1 MELTKQLA
9 EAVLSADPL
18 QDERAIQMAGNG
30 LLDAAASA
38 LAAKEDEGIQKLMQ
52 LVEQEGGAAQI
63 PVIGQGKK
71 VSRQSAA
78 MLNGYLIHAL
88 DYDDVHSDV
97 RGHPSAVI
105 IPALLSQLTDGKGY
119 GERFLAAYITGV
131 EVMARLGESIGKAH
145 YERGWHNTG
154 TLGAIAAVCAIGYLK
169 QVSKEELTK
178 AIGFAGA
185 QSAGMRKQFGSDMKP
200 LQAGLAAKTAV
211 WSMDL
216 ACSGFGGND
225 SVLDGALGFFSLY
238 GDLELAKSRLLE
250 GYGSTWRIV
259 SPGLWFKVYPFCS
272 AAHHAADAIQS
283 LMKEHAFLPEQVRQV
298 EVIFPPGG
306 DAALIE
312 QTPLTGEEG
321 RFSVEYVIALAV
333 FGQTLTLDAFTKKPI
348 PSDMHTWM
356 KRVSR
361 GYDEMIEPHPDA
373 VPKGRFTIV
382 KLTLSDG
389 TTISKRVDIPQGAPG
404 CALSKE
410 DIIQKL
416 SSVTSA
422 SQAQQILQAVEEG
435 NNAAYLKLLA

>member
-18 QDERAIQMAGNG
+18 QDERAIQMARNG

-63 PVIGQGKK
+63 PVMGQGRK

-105 IPALLSQLTDGKGY
+105 IPALLSQLTDGNGY

-169 QVSKEELTK
+169 QVTREELTK

-238 GDLELAKSRLLE
+238 GDQERAESRLLE
-250 GYGSTWRIV
+250 DYGSTWRIV

-283 LMKEHAFLPEQVRQV
+283 LIKELDFLPEQVRQV

-312 QTPLTGEEG
+312 RTPLTGEEG

-333 FGQTLTLDAFTKKPI
+333 FGQTLTLDAFTKKNI
-348 PSDMHTWM
+348 PSDMRIWM

-361 GYDEMIEPHPDA
+361 GYDQTIEPHPDA

-389 TTISKRVDIPQGAPG
+389 TTISKRVDVPQGAPG

-416 SSVTSA
+416 SSVTST

-435 NNAAYLKLLA
+435 NDAAYLKLLA

>member
-9 EAVLSADPL
+9 EAVLSADPM
-18 QDERAIQMAGNG
+18 QDERAIQMARNG

-63 PVIGQGKK
+63 PVMGQGRK

-169 QVSKEELTK
+169 QVTREELTK

-238 GDLELAKSRLLE
+238 GDQERAESRLLE

-283 LMKEHAFLPEQVRQV
+283 LMKERAFLPEQVRQV

-312 QTPLTGEEG
+312 RTPLTGEEG

-333 FGQTLTLDAFTKKPI
+333 FGQTLTLDAFTKKNI
-348 PSDMHTWM
+348 PSDMRIWM

-361 GYDEMIEPHPDA
+361 GYDQTIEPHPDA

-389 TTISKRVDIPQGAPG
+389 TTTSKRVDVPQGAPG

-435 NNAAYLKLLA
+435 NDAVYLKLLA

>member
-18 QDERAIQMAGNG
+18 QDERAIQMARNG

-63 PVIGQGKK
+63 PVMGQGRK

-105 IPALLSQLTDGKGY
+105 IPALLSQLTAGKGY

-169 QVSKEELTK
+169 QVTREELTK

-238 GDLELAKSRLLE
+238 GDQERAESRLLE
-250 GYGSTWRIV
+250 GYGFTWRIV

-283 LMKEHAFLPEQVRQV
+283 LMKEWSFLPEQVKQV

-312 QTPLTGEEG
+312 RTPLTGEEG

-333 FGQTLTLDAFTKKPI
+333 FGQTLTLDAFTKKNI
-348 PSDMHTWM
+348 PSDMRIWM

-361 GYDEMIEPHPDA
+361 GYDQTIEPHPDA

-389 TTISKRVDIPQGAPG
+389 TTISKRVDVPRGAPG

-416 SSVTSA
+416 SSVTGA
-422 SQAQQILQAVEEG
+422 SQDQQILQAVKEG
-435 NNAAYLKLLA
+435 NDAAYLKLLA

>member
-1 MELTKQLA
+1 MELTKKLA
-9 EAVLSADPL
+9 EAVLAADPL
-18 QDERAIQMAGNG
+18 QDQRAVEMARNG
-30 LLDAAASA
+30 LLDAAAAA
-38 LAAKEDEGIQKLMQ
+38 LAAKEDEGIQKLLV

-105 IPALLSQLTDGKGY
+105 IPALLSQLSDGKGY
-119 GERFLAAYITGV
+119 GDRFLAAYITGV

-169 QVSKEELTK
+169 QVSQEELTK

-216 ACSGFGGND
+216 ASSGFGGSE

-238 GDLELAKSRLLE
+238 GDRELAESRLLE
-250 GYGSTWRIV
+250 EYGIAWRIV

-272 AAHHAADAIQS
+272 AAHHAADAIRS
-283 LMKEHAFLPEQVRQV
+283 LMKERAYLPEQVKQV

-312 QTPLTGEEG
+312 QAPLTGEEG

-333 FGQTLTLDAFTKKPI
+333 FGQTLTLDAFTKKTI
-348 PSDMHTWM
+348 PSDMRTWM

-361 GYDEMIEPHPDA
+361 GYDQTIEPHPDA

-389 TTISKRVDIPQGAPG
+389 TTTIKRVDIPQGAPG
-404 CALSKE
+404 RALSKE
-410 DIIQKL
+410 DIMQKL
-416 SSVTSA
+416 NSVTDDSY
-422 SQAQQILQAVEEG
+422 AQLILQAVEEG
-435 NNAAYLKLLA
+435 NNSSYLQLLA

>member
-9 EAVLSADPL
+9 EAVLVADPL
-18 QDERAIQMAGNG
+18 QDQRSVEMARYG
-30 LLDAAASA
+30 LLDVAAAA
-38 LAAKEDEGIQKLMQ
+38 LAAREDEGIQKLMA

-71 VSRQSAA
+71 VSRQAAA

-105 IPALLSQLTDGKGY
+105 IPALLSQLTDSKGY
-119 GERFLAAYITGV
+119 GDRFLAAYITGV

-169 QVSKEELTK
+169 QVSQEELAK

-216 ACSGFGGND
+216 ACSGFGGNE
-225 SVLDGALGFFSLY
+225 SVLDGTLGFFSLY
-238 GDLELAKSRLLE
+238 GDQELAENRLLE
-250 GYGSTWRIV
+250 EYGIAWRIV

-272 AAHHAADAIQS
+272 AAHHAADAILS
-283 LMKEHAFLPEQVRQV
+283 LMEEHTFLSDQVKQA

-312 QTPLTGEEG
+312 RTPLTGEEG

-333 FGQTLTLDAFTKKPI
+333 FGQTLTLDAFTKKTI
-348 PSDMHTWM
+348 PSDMRTWM

-361 GYDEMIEPHPDA
+361 EYDQTTEPHPDA

-389 TTISKRVDIPQGAPG
+389 TTISKRVDLPRGAPG
-404 CALSKE
+404 HALSKE
-410 DIIQKL
+410 DIMQKL
-416 SSVTSA
+416 NSVTDA
-422 SQAQQILQAVEEG
+422 SHAQQILQVIEDG
-435 NNAAYLKLLA
+435 NDSSYLQLLA

>member
-1 MELTKQLA
+1 MDLTKQLA

-18 QDERAIQMAGNG
+18 QDQRAVEMARNG
-30 LLDAAASA
+30 LLDAAAAA
-38 LAAKEDEGIQKLMQ
+38 LAAKEDEGIQKLMT
-52 LVEQEGGAAQI
+52 LVEKEGGVAQI

-105 IPALLSQLTDGKGY
+105 IPALLSQLSDGKGF
-119 GERFLAAYITGV
+119 GDRFLAAYITGV

-169 QVSKEELTK
+169 QVSQEELMK

-211 WSMDL
+211 SSMDL
-216 ACSGFGGND
+216 ACSGFGGNE

-238 GDLELAKSRLLE
+238 GDLELAESRLLE
-250 GYGSTWRIV
+250 DYGTTWRIV

-272 AAHHAADAIQS
+272 AAHHAADAILA
-283 LMKEHAFLPEQVRQV
+283 LMKERTFLPEQVKQV
-298 EVIFPPGG
+298 DVIFPPGG

-312 QTPLTGEEG
+312 RTPSTGEEG
-321 RFSVEYVIALAV
+321 RFSVEYVITLAA
-333 FGQTLTLDAFTKKPI
+333 FGQSLTLDAFTKKNI
-348 PSDMHTWM
+348 PSHMCTWM
-356 KRVSR
+356 KRVKR
-361 GYDEMIEPHPDA
+361 EYDQTIEPHPDA

-382 KLTLSDG
+382 KLILSDG
-389 TTISKRVDIPQGAPG
+389 TIISKRVDIPRGAPG
-404 CALSKE
+404 HALSRE
-410 DIIQKL
+410 DIMQKIN
-416 SSVTSA
+416 SVTDTSHV
-422 SQAQQILQAVEEG
+422 QQLLQAVEEG
-435 NNAAYLKLLA
+435 NDAAYLKLLM

>member
-169 QVSKEELTK
+169 QVSEEELTK

-238 GDLELAKSRLLE
+238 GDLELAESCLLE

-283 LMKEHAFLPEQVRQV
+283 LRKEQAFLPEQVRQV
-298 EVIFPPGG
+298 DVIFPPGG

-348 PSDMHTWM
+348 SSDMHTWM

-422 SQAQQILQAVEEG
+422 SQAQQILQAIEEG

>member
-52 LVEQEGGAAQI
+52 LVEQEGGAAQT

-169 QVSKEELTK
+169 QVSQEELTK

-200 LQAGLAAKTAV
+200 LQAGLAAKTAI

-238 GDLELAKSRLLE
+238 GDLELAERRLLE
-250 GYGSTWRIV
+250 GYGSAWRIV

-283 LMKEHAFLPEQVRQV
+283 LMKERAFLPEQVKQV
-298 EVIFPPGG
+298 DVIFPPGG

-348 PSDMHTWM
+348 PSDTRTWM

-361 GYDEMIEPHPDA
+361 GYDQTIEPHPDA

-389 TTISKRVDIPQGAPG
+389 TTISKRVDVPQGAPG
-404 CALSKE
+404 HALSTD
-410 DIIQKL
+410 DIMKKL
-416 SSVTSA
+416 NSVTDDSH
-422 SQAQQILQAVEEG
+422 AQLMRQAVEEG
-435 NNAAYLKLLA
+435 NDSSYLQLLV

>member
-18 QDERAIQMAGNG
+18 QDRQGIQMAKNG
-30 LLDAAASA
+30 LLDVAAAA
-38 LAAKEDEGIQKLMQ
+38 FAAKEDEGHQMLMT
-52 LVEQEGGAAQI
+52 LVEEEGGAAQI

-105 IPALLSQLTDGKGY
+105 VPALLSQLTAGESY
-119 GERFLAAYITGV
+119 GDRFLAAYITGV

-169 QVSKEELTK
+169 NVSQEELTK

-185 QSAGMRKQFGSDMKP
+185 QSAGMRKQFGTHMKP

-211 WSMDL
+211 WSMDV
-216 ACSGFGGND
+216 ACLGFGGSD
-225 SVLDGALGFFSLY
+225 SVLDGENGFFSLY
-238 GDLELAKSRLLE
+238 GDQELAERRLLE
-250 GYGSTWRIV
+250 GYGVTWRIV

-272 AAHHAADAIQS
+272 AAHHAADAIES
-283 LMKEHAFLPEQVRQV
+283 LVKERASLRDQIEQVD
-298 EVIFPPGG
+298 VIFPPGG
-306 DAALIE
+306 DAALTE
-312 QTPLTGEEG
+312 RTPLTGEEG

-333 FGQTLTLDAFTKKPI
+333 FGYTFSLAAFTKKAISPELR
-348 PSDMHTWM
+348 TWM
-356 KRVSR
+356 KRVNR
-361 GYDEMIEPHPDA
+361 EYDHTVESHPDA

-389 TTISKRVDIPQGAPG
+389 TTISKRVDIPRGAPG
-404 CALSKE
+404 HALSKV
-410 DIIQKL
+410 DIMQKL
-416 SSVTSA
+416 NSVTDA
-422 SQAQQILQAVEEG
+422 SHAQMIVQAIEEENDSSYLQ
-435 NNAAYLKLLA
+435 LLA

>member
-1 MELTKQLA
+1 MELTKQLV

-18 QDERAIQMAGNG
+18 QDQQAVQMARNG
-30 LLDAAASA
+30 LLDAAAAA
-38 LAAKEDEGIQKLMQ
+38 LAAKEDEGIQKLMA

-71 VSRQSAA
+71 VSRQAAA

-105 IPALLSQLTDGKGY
+105 IPALLSQLTDGEAY
-119 GERFLAAYITGV
+119 GDRFLAAYITGV
-131 EVMARLGESIGKAH
+131 EVMARLGESIGKSH

-169 QVSKEELTK
+169 QVSQKELAK

-185 QSAGMRKQFGSDMKP
+185 QSAGMRKQFGTDMKP
-200 LQAGLAAKTAV
+200 LQAGLAAQTAV

-216 ACSGFGGND
+216 ACSGFGGSE
-225 SVLDGALGFFSLY
+225 SVLDGELGFFSLY
-238 GDLELAKSRLLE
+238 GDQKLAERLLLE
-250 GYGSTWRIV
+250 DYGTVWRIV

-272 AAHHAADAIQS
+272 AAHHAADAIES
-283 LMKEHAFLPEQVRQV
+283 LVQEHSSLQEKIVQVDV
-298 EVIFPPGG
+298 MFPPGG
-306 DAALIE
+306 DAALTE
-312 QTPLTGEEG
+312 RTPLTGEEG

-333 FGQTLTLDAFTKKPI
+333 FGQPLSLDAFTKKAISPELR
-348 PSDMHTWM
+348 TWM
-356 KRVSR
+356 KRVNR
-361 GYDEMIEPHPDA
+361 VYDQTIEPHPDA

-389 TTISKRVDIPQGAPG
+389 TTISKRVDIPRGAPG
-404 CALSKE
+404 CALSTE

-416 SSVTSA
+416 SSVTST
-422 SQAQQILQAVEEG
+422 SQAKQLLQAVEEG
-435 NNAAYLKLLA
+435 NDTAYLQLLA

>member
-9 EAVLSADPL
+9 EAVLLADPL
-18 QDERAIQMAGNG
+18 QDQRAVQMAKNG
-30 LLDAAASA
+30 LLDAAAAA
-38 LAAKEDEGIQKLMQ
+38 LAAKEDEGIQKLLQ

-105 IPALLSQLTDGKGY
+105 VPALLSQLTDGKGY

-154 TLGAIAAVCAIGYLK
+154 TLGAIAGVCAIGYLK
-169 QVSKEELTK
+169 HVSREELTK

-185 QSAGMRKQFGSDMKP
+185 QSAGIRKQFGTDMKP
-200 LQAGLAAKTAV
+200 LQAGIAAKTAV

-216 ACSGFGGND
+216 ACTGFGGSD
-225 SVLDGALGFFSLY
+225 SVLDGENGFFSLY
-238 GDLELAKSRLLE
+238 GDQELAERRLLE
-250 GYGSTWRIV
+250 GYGTTWRIA

-272 AAHHAADAIQS
+272 AAHHAADAIRS
-283 LMKEHAFLPEQVRQV
+283 LMKDQISIQDQIEQVD
-298 EVIFPPGG
+298 VIFPPGG
-306 DAALIE
+306 DAALTE
-312 QTPLTGEEG
+312 RTPLTGEEG

-333 FGQTLTLDAFTKKPI
+333 FGHTLSLDAFMKKTISPE
-348 PSDMHTWM
+348 MRTWM

-361 GYDEMIEPHPDA
+361 GYDQTIDPHPDA

-382 KLTLSDG
+382 KLSLSDG
-389 TTISKRVDIPQGAPG
+389 TTISRRVDIPRGAPG
-404 CALSKE
+404 HALSIE
-410 DIIQKL
+410 DIMQKL
-416 SSVTSA
+416 SSVIDA
-422 SQAQQILQAVEEG
+422 SHAQRILQAIEEG
-435 NNAAYLKLLA
+435 NGSSYLQLLA

>member
-1 MELTKQLA
+1 MELTKHLA

-18 QDERAIQMAGNG
+18 QDERAIQMARNG

-283 LMKEHAFLPEQVRQV
+283 LMKERSFLPEQVKQV
-298 EVIFPPGG
+298 DVIFPPGG

-312 QTPLTGEEG
+312 RTPLTGEEG

-333 FGQTLTLDAFTKKPI
+333 FGQTLTLDAFTKKNI
-348 PSDMHTWM
+348 PSDMRTWM
-356 KRVSR
+356 KRVNR
-361 GYDEMIEPHPDA
+361 GYDQTTVPHPDA

-382 KLTLSDG
+382 KLTLTDG
-389 TTISKRVDIPQGAPG
+389 TTMTKRVDIPQGAPG

-422 SQAQQILQAVEEG
+422 SQAQQILQAVEEE
-435 NNAAYLKLLA
+435 NDAAYLKLLA

>member
-9 EAVLSADPL
+9 EAVLAADPL
-18 QDERAIQMAGNG
+18 QDQRAVEMARNG
-30 LLDAAASA
+30 LLDVAAAA
-38 LAAKEDEGIQKLMQ
+38 LAAKEDEGIQKLMA

-63 PVIGQGKK
+63 PVIGQWKK
-71 VSRQSAA
+71 VSHQAAA

-105 IPALLSQLTDGKGY
+105 IPALLSQLTDSKGY

-131 EVMARLGESIGKAH
+131 EVMARLGEAIGKAH

-169 QVSKEELTK
+169 QVSQEELTK

-185 QSAGMRKQFGSDMKP
+185 QSAGMRKQFGYDMKP

-216 ACSGFGGND
+216 ASSGFGGSE

-238 GDLELAKSRLLE
+238 GDRERAESRLLE
-250 GYGSTWRIV
+250 GYGTTWRIV

-272 AAHHAADAIQS
+272 AAHHAADAILA
-283 LMKEHAFLPEQVRQV
+283 LMKERTFLPEQVKQV
-298 EVIFPPGG
+298 DVLFPPGG

-312 QTPLTGEEG
+312 RTPLTGEEG

-333 FGQTLTLDAFTKKPI
+333 FGQTLTLDAFTKKTI
-348 PSDMHTWM
+348 PSDMRTWM

-361 GYDEMIEPHPDA
+361 EYDQTTEPHPDA

-389 TTISKRVDIPQGAPG
+389 TTISKRVDLPQGAPG
-404 CALSKE
+404 HALSRE
-410 DIIQKL
+410 DIMQKL
-416 SSVTSA
+416 NSVTDA
-422 SQAQQILQAVEEG
+422 SHAKQILQVIEDG
-435 NNAAYLKLLA
+435 NDFSYLQLLA

>member
-18 QDERAIQMAGNG
+18 QDERAIQMARNG

-63 PVIGQGKK
+63 PVMGQGRK

-169 QVSKEELTK
+169 QVTREELTK

-238 GDLELAKSRLLE
+238 GDQELAESRLLE

-283 LMKEHAFLPEQVRQV
+283 LMKERAFLPEQVRQV
-298 EVIFPPGG
+298 DVIFPPGG

-312 QTPLTGEEG
+312 RTPLTGEEG

-333 FGQTLTLDAFTKKPI
+333 FGQTLTLDAFTKKNI
-348 PSDMHTWM
+348 PSDMRIWM

-361 GYDEMIEPHPDA
+361 GYDQTIEPHPDA

-389 TTISKRVDIPQGAPG
+389 TTISKRVDVPRGAPG

-422 SQAQQILQAVEEG
+422 SQDQQILQAVKEG
-435 NNAAYLKLLA
+435 NDAAYLKLLA

>member
-1 MELTKQLA
+1 MELTKQLT

-18 QDERAIQMAGNG
+18 QDQQAVEMARNG
-30 LLDAAASA
+30 LLDAAAA
-38 LAAKEDEGIQKLMQ
+38 AFAAKEDEGIQKLMA
-52 LVEQEGGAAQI
+52 LVEQEGGTAQI

-105 IPALLSQLTDGKGY
+105 IPALLSQLTDDKGY
-119 GERFLAAYITGV
+119 GDRLLAAYITGV

-169 QVSKEELTK
+169 QVSQEELTK

-185 QSAGMRKQFGSDMKP
+185 QSAGIRKQFGSDMKP

-216 ACSGFGGND
+216 ACSGFGGNE

-238 GDLELAKSRLLE
+238 GDLERAESHLLE
-250 GYGSTWRIV
+250 GYGIAWRIV

-272 AAHHAADAIQS
+272 AAHHAADAILT
-283 LMKEHAFLPEQVRQV
+283 LMKEHTFLPEQVKQV
-298 EVIFPPGG
+298 DVIFPPGG

-312 QTPLTGEEG
+312 RAPLTGEEG

-348 PSDMHTWM
+348 PSDMRTWM
-356 KRVSR
+356 KRVIR
-361 GYDEMIEPHPDA
+361 EYDQTIDPHRDA
-373 VPKGRFTIV
+373 VPKGRFTMV

-389 TTISKRVDIPQGAPG
+389 TIISKRVDIPRGAPG
-404 CALSKE
+404 HALSRE
-410 DIIQKL
+410 DIMQKL
-416 SSVTSA
+416 NSVTDTSH
-422 SQAQQILQAVEEG
+422 AQQLLQAVEEG
-435 NNAAYLKLLA
+435 NDAAYLKLLR

>member
-18 QDERAIQMAGNG
+18 QDRQAVQMAKNG
-30 LLDAAASA
+30 LLDAAAAA

-52 LVEQEGGAAQI
+52 LVELEGGAAQI

-105 IPALLSQLTDGKGY
+105 VPALLSQLTAGVGY
-119 GERFLAAYITGV
+119 GDRFLAAYMTGV

-169 QVSKEELTK
+169 HVSQEELTK

-185 QSAGMRKQFGSDMKP
+185 QSAGMRKQFGTDMKP

-211 WSMDL
+211 WSMDV
-216 ACSGFGGND
+216 ACSGFGGSD
-225 SVLDGALGFFSLY
+225 SVLDGENGFFSLY
-238 GDLELAKSRLLE
+238 GDQELAERRLLE
-250 GYGSTWRIV
+250 GYGATWRIA

-272 AAHHAADAIQS
+272 AAHHAADAIECLVKERPS
-283 LMKEHAFLPEQVRQV
+283 LRNQIEQVD
-298 EVIFPPGG
+298 VIFPPDG
-306 DAALIE
+306 DAALTE
-312 QTPLTGEEG
+312 RTPLTGEEG

-333 FGQTLTLDAFTKKPI
+333 FGYTLSLDAFTKKTISPELR
-348 PSDMHTWM
+348 TWM
-356 KRVSR
+356 KRVNR
-361 GYDEMIEPHPDA
+361 EYDPTVKPHPDA

-389 TTISKRVDIPQGAPG
+389 TSISKRVDIPRGAPG
-404 CALSKE
+404 HALSIE
-410 DIIQKL
+410 DIMQKL
-416 SSVTSA
+416 SSITSTLH
-422 SQAQQILQAVEEG
+422 AQQILQAIEEE
-435 NNAAYLKLLA
+435 NDSSYLQLLA

>member
-18 QDERAIQMAGNG
+18 QDHRAVEMARNG
-30 LLDAAASA
+30 LLDAAAAA
-38 LAAKEDEGIQKLMQ
+38 LAAKEDEGIQKLMT
-52 LVEQEGGAAQI
+52 LVEQEGGSAQI

-105 IPALLSQLTDGKGY
+105 IPALLSQLTDGEVY
-119 GERFLAAYITGV
+119 GERFLSAYITGV

-169 QVSKEELTK
+169 QVSQEELMK

-211 WSMDL
+211 SSMDL

-238 GDLELAKSRLLE
+238 GDLELAESRLLE

-272 AAHHAADAIQS
+272 AAHHAADAILA
-283 LMKEHAFLPEQVRQV
+283 LMKERTFLPEQVKQV
-298 EVIFPPGG
+298 DVLFPPGG

-312 QTPLTGEEG
+312 RTPSTGEEG

-333 FGQTLTLDAFTKKPI
+333 FGQTLTLDVFTKKTI
-348 PSDMHTWM
+348 PSDMRTWM
-356 KRVSR
+356 KRVKR
-361 GYDEMIEPHPDA
+361 EYDQTIEPHPDA
-373 VPKGRFTIV
+373 VPKGRFTMV
-382 KLTLSDG
+382 KLTLTDG
-389 TTISKRVDIPQGAPG
+389 TTVSKRVDIPRGAPG
-404 CALSKE
+404 HALSRE
-410 DIIQKL
+410 DIMQKIN
-416 SSVTSA
+416 SVTDTSH
-422 SQAQQILQAVEEG
+422 AQQLLQAVEEG
-435 NNAAYLKLLA
+435 NDAAYLKLLM

>member
-9 EAVLSADPL
+9 EAVLVADPL
-18 QDERAIQMAGNG
+18 QDQRSVEMARYG
-30 LLDAAASA
+30 LLDVAAAA
-38 LAAKEDEGIQKLMQ
+38 LAAREDEGIQKLVA

-71 VSRQSAA
+71 VSRQAAA

-105 IPALLSQLTDGKGY
+105 IPALLSQLTDSKGY
-119 GERFLAAYITGV
+119 GDRFLAAYITGV

-169 QVSKEELTK
+169 QVSQEELAK

-216 ACSGFGGND
+216 ACSGFGGNE
-225 SVLDGALGFFSLY
+225 SVLDGTLGFFSLY
-238 GDLELAKSRLLE
+238 GDQELAENRLLE
-250 GYGSTWRIV
+250 EYGIAWRIV

-272 AAHHAADAIQS
+272 AAHHAADAILS
-283 LMKEHAFLPEQVRQV
+283 LMEEHTFLSDQVKQA

-312 QTPLTGEEG
+312 RTPLTGEEG

-333 FGQTLTLDAFTKKPI
+333 FGQTLTLDAFTKKTI
-348 PSDMHTWM
+348 PSDMRTWM

-361 GYDEMIEPHPDA
+361 EYDQTTEPHPDA

-389 TTISKRVDIPQGAPG
+389 TTISKRVDLPRGAPG
-404 CALSKE
+404 HALSKE
-410 DIIQKL
+410 DIMQKL
-416 SSVTSA
+416 NSVTDA
-422 SQAQQILQAVEEG
+422 SHAQQILQVIEDG
-435 NNAAYLKLLA
+435 NDSSYLQLLA

>member
-9 EAVLSADPL
+9 EAVLSADPM
-18 QDERAIQMAGNG
+18 QDERAIQMARNG
-30 LLDAAASA
+30 LVDAAAAA
-38 LAAKEDEGIQKLMQ
+38 LASKEDEGIQKLMQ
-52 LVEQEGGAAQI
+52 LVEKEGGAAQI
-63 PVIGQGKK
+63 PVMGQGRK

-105 IPALLSQLTDGKGY
+105 IPALLSQLTAGKGY

-169 QVSKEELTK
+169 QVKREELTK

-225 SVLDGALGFFSLY
+225 SALDGALGFFSLY
-238 GDLELAKSRLLE
+238 GDQERAESRLLE

-283 LMKEHAFLPEQVRQV
+283 LMKERSFLPEQVKQV
-298 EVIFPPGG
+298 DVIFPPGG

-312 QTPLTGEEG
+312 RTPLTGEEG

-333 FGQTLTLDAFTKKPI
+333 FGQTLTLDAFTKKSI
-348 PSDMHTWM
+348 PSDMRTWM

-361 GYDEMIEPHPDA
+361 GYDQTIEPHPDA

-389 TTISKRVDIPQGAPG
+389 TTISKRVDVPQGAPG

-435 NNAAYLKLLA
+435 NDAAYLKLLA

>member
-18 QDERAIQMAGNG
+18 QDEQAVQMARNG

-38 LAAKEDEGIQKLMQ
+38 LAAKEDEGIQKLMA
-52 LVEQEGGAAQI
+52 LVEQEGGVAQI

-105 IPALLSQLTDGKGY
+105 IPALLSQLTDGETY

-169 QVSKEELTK
+169 QVSQEELAK

-238 GDLELAKSRLLE
+238 GDQELAESRLLE
-250 GYGSTWRIV
+250 GYGATWRIV
-259 SPGLWFKVYPFCS
+259 APGLWFKVYPFCS
-272 AAHHAADAIQS
+272 AAHHAADAILS
-283 LMKEHAFLPEQVRQV
+283 LMKEHVFLPEQVKQV
-298 EVIFPPGG
+298 DVIFPPGG

-312 QTPLTGEEG
+312 RTPSNGEEG
-321 RFSVEYVIALAV
+321 RFSVEYVIALAI
-333 FGQTLTLDAFTKKPI
+333 FGQTLTLDAFTKKNI
-348 PSDMHTWM
+348 PSDMRTWM

-361 GYDEMIEPHPDA
+361 GYDQTIEPHPNA

-382 KLTLSDG
+382 KLTLSDS

-404 CALSKE
+404 QALSTD
-410 DIIQKL
+410 DIMKKL
-416 SSVTSA
+416 NSVTDDSH
-422 SQAQQILQAVEEG
+422 AQLMRQAVEEG
-435 NNAAYLKLLA
+435 NDSTYLQLLA

>member
-1 MELTKQLA
+1 MELTKKLA
-9 EAVLSADPL
+9 EAVLVADPL
-18 QDERAIQMAGNG
+18 QDQRAVEMARNG
-30 LLDAAASA
+30 LLDAAAAA
-38 LAAKEDEGIQKLMQ
+38 LAAKEDEGIQKLMA

-71 VSRQSAA
+71 VSRQAAA

-105 IPALLSQLTDGKGY
+105 IPALLSQLTDSKGY
-119 GERFLAAYITGV
+119 GDRFLAAYITGV

-169 QVSKEELTK
+169 QVSQEELAK

-216 ACSGFGGND
+216 ACSGFGGNK
-225 SVLDGALGFFSLY
+225 SVLDGTLGFFSLY
-238 GDLELAKSRLLE
+238 GDQERAESRLLE
-250 GYGSTWRIV
+250 GYGTTWRIV

-272 AAHHAADAIQS
+272 AAHHAADAILS
-283 LMKEHAFLPEQVRQV
+283 LMKEYTFLSDQVKQA
-298 EVIFPPGG
+298 EVLFPPGG

-312 QTPLTGEEG
+312 RTPLTGEEG

-333 FGQTLTLDAFTKKPI
+333 FGQTLTLDAFTKKTI
-348 PSDMHTWM
+348 PSDMRTWM

-361 GYDEMIEPHPDA
+361 EYDQTKEPHPDA

-389 TTISKRVDIPQGAPG
+389 TTFSKRVDLPRGAPG
-404 CALSKE
+404 HALSKE
-410 DIIQKL
+410 DIMQKL
-416 SSVTSA
+416 NSVTDA
-422 SQAQQILQAVEEG
+422 SHAQQILQVIEDG
-435 NNAAYLKLLA
+435 NDSSYLQLLA

>member
-18 QDERAIQMAGNG
+18 QDQRAVEMARNG
-30 LLDAAASA
+30 LLDATAAA
-38 LAAKEDEGIQKLMQ
+38 LAAKEDEGIQKLMG

-105 IPALLSQLTDGKGY
+105 IPALLSQLRDGEVY
-119 GERFLAAYITGV
+119 GDRFLSAYITGV

-169 QVSKEELTK
+169 QVSQEELMK

-211 WSMDL
+211 SSMDL

-238 GDLELAKSRLLE
+238 GDLELAESRLLE

-283 LMKEHAFLPEQVRQV
+283 LMKERTFLPEQVKQV
-298 EVIFPPGG
+298 DVLFPPGG

-312 QTPLTGEEG
+312 RAPSTGEEG
-321 RFSVEYVIALAV
+321 RFSVEYVIALAA
-333 FGQTLTLDAFTKKPI
+333 FGQSLTLDAFTKKHI
-348 PSDMHTWM
+348 PSHMCTWM
-356 KRVSR
+356 KRVKR
-361 GYDEMIEPHPDA
+361 EYDQTIEPHPDA

-389 TTISKRVDIPQGAPG
+389 TIISKRVDIPRGAPG
-404 CALSKE
+404 HALSTE
-410 DIIQKL
+410 DIMQKL
-416 SSVTSA
+416 NSVTDA
-422 SQAQQILQAVEEG
+422 SHAQKIVQVIEDGNDSSYLQ
-435 NNAAYLKLLA
+435 LLA

>member
-18 QDERAIQMAGNG
+18 QDERAIQMARNG
-30 LLDAAASA
+30 LLDGAASA

-238 GDLELAKSRLLE
+238 GDLELAESRLLE

-298 EVIFPPGG
+298 DVIFPPGG

-333 FGQTLTLDAFTKKPI
+333 FGKTLTLDAFTKKPI

>member
-18 QDERAIQMAGNG
+18 QDERAIQMARNG

-38 LAAKEDEGIQKLMQ
+38 LAAKENEGIQKLMQ

-63 PVIGQGKK
+63 PVMGQGRK

-105 IPALLSQLTDGKGY
+105 IPALLSQLTAGKGY

-169 QVSKEELTK
+169 QVTREELTK

-238 GDLELAKSRLLE
+238 GDQERAESRLLE

-283 LMKEHAFLPEQVRQV
+283 LMKERAFLPEQVRQV

-312 QTPLTGEEG
+312 QTPSTGEEG

-333 FGQTLTLDAFTKKPI
+333 FGQTLTLDAFTKKNI
-348 PSDMHTWM
+348 PSDMRIWM

-361 GYDEMIEPHPDA
+361 GYDQTIEPHPDA

-389 TTISKRVDIPQGAPG
+389 TTISKRVDVPQGAPG

-416 SSVTSA
+416 SSVTST
-422 SQAQQILQAVEEG
+422 SQAQQILQAVKEG
-435 NNAAYLKLLA
+435 NDAAYLKLLA

>member
-1 MELTKQLA
+1 M
-9 EAVLSADPL
+9 V
-18 QDERAIQMAGNG
+18 

-238 GDLELAKSRLLE
+238 GDLELAENRLLE

-283 LMKEHAFLPEQVRQV
+283 LMKERAFLPEQVRQV
-298 EVIFPPGG
+298 DAIFPPGG

-373 VPKGRFTIV
+373 FPKGRFTIV

-416 SSVTSA
+416 KSVTSA

>member
-9 EAVLSADPL
+9 EAVLSANPL

-105 IPALLSQLTDGKGY
+105 IPALLSQLTEGKGY
-119 GERFLAAYITGV
+119 SERFLAAYITGV

-169 QVSKEELTK
+169 QVSEEELTK

-283 LMKEHAFLPEQVRQV
+283 LTKERAFLPEQVKQV
-298 EVIFPPGG
+298 DVIFPPGG

-333 FGQTLTLDAFTKKPI
+333 FGQTLTLDAFTKKNI
-348 PSDMHTWM
+348 PLDMLTWM

-361 GYDEMIEPHPDA
+361 GYDQTVEPHPDA

-389 TTISKRVDIPQGAPG
+389 TTMSKRVDIPQGAPG

-416 SSVTSA
+416 SSITSA

-435 NNAAYLKLLA
+435 NDAAYLKLLA

>member
-9 EAVLSADPL
+9 EAVLSAHPL
-18 QDERAIQMAGNG
+18 QDQRAIEMARNG
-30 LLDAAASA
+30 LLDAAAAA
-38 LAAKEDEGIQKLMQ
+38 LAAKEDEGIQKLMA

-105 IPALLSQLTDGKGY
+105 IPALLSQLSDGKGF
-119 GERFLAAYITGV
+119 GDRFLAAYITGV

-169 QVSKEELTK
+169 QVSQEELTK

-216 ACSGFGGND
+216 ACSGFGGNE
-225 SVLDGALGFFSLY
+225 SVLDGTLGFFSLY
-238 GDLELAKSRLLE
+238 GDQERAESRLLE
-250 GYGSTWRIV
+250 GYGIAWRIV

-272 AAHHAADAIQS
+272 AAHHAADAILA
-283 LMKEHAFLPEQVRQV
+283 LMKEHTFPEQVKQV
-298 EVIFPPGG
+298 EVLFPPGG

-312 QTPLTGEEG
+312 RAPSTGEEG
-321 RFSVEYVIALAV
+321 RFSVEYVIALAA
-333 FGQTLTLDAFTKKPI
+333 FGQTLTLDHFTKKII
-348 PSDMHTWM
+348 PSYMRTWM

-361 GYDEMIEPHPDA
+361 GYDQTIEPHPDA
-373 VPKGRFTIV
+373 VPKDRFTIV

-389 TTISKRVDIPQGAPG
+389 TIISERVDIPRGAPG
-404 CALSKE
+404 HALSKE
-410 DIIQKL
+410 DIMQKL
-416 SSVTSA
+416 NSVTDA
-422 SQAQQILQAVEEG
+422 SHAQKIVQVIEDGNDSSYLQ
-435 NNAAYLKLLA
+435 LLA

>member
-18 QDERAIQMAGNG
+18 QDQRAIQMAKNG
-30 LLDAAASA
+30 LLDAAAAA

-52 LVEQEGGAAQI
+52 LVEKEGGAAQV

-71 VSRQSAA
+71 ISRQSAA

-169 QVSKEELTK
+169 QVSREELTK

-185 QSAGMRKQFGSDMKP
+185 QSSGMRKQFGSDMKP

-216 ACSGFGGND
+216 ACSGFGGNE
-225 SVLDGALGFFSLY
+225 SVLDGENGFFSLY
-238 GDLELAKSRLLE
+238 GDQELAEKRLLE
-250 GYGSTWRIV
+250 GYGSIWRIV
-259 SPGLWFKVYPFCS
+259 TPGLWFKVYPFCS
-272 AAHHAADAIQS
+272 AAHHAAEAIEF
-283 LMKEHAFLPEQVRQV
+283 LVKERPSIQNQIEQVD
-298 EVIFPPGG
+298 VIFPPGG
-306 DAALIE
+306 DAALTE
-312 QTPLTGEEG
+312 RTPLTGEEG

-333 FGQTLTLDAFTKKPI
+333 FGHTLSLDAFTKKTISPE
-348 PSDMHTWM
+348 MRTWM

-361 GYDEMIEPHPDA
+361 GYDQTIDPHPDA

-389 TTISKRVDIPQGAPG
+389 TTISRRVDIPRGAPG
-404 CALSKE
+404 HALSKE
-410 DIIQKL
+410 DIMQKL
-416 SSVTSA
+416 SSVIDA
-422 SQAQQILQAVEEG
+422 SHAQQILQAIE
-435 NNAAYLKLLA
+435 AANDSSYLQLLD

>member
-18 QDERAIQMAGNG
+18 QDERAIQMARNG

-38 LAAKEDEGIQKLMQ
+38 LATKEDEGIQKLMQ

-63 PVIGQGKK
+63 PVMGQGRK

-169 QVSKEELTK
+169 QVTREELTK

-238 GDLELAKSRLLE
+238 GDQERAESRLLE

-283 LMKEHAFLPEQVRQV
+283 LMKERAFLPEQVRQV

-312 QTPLTGEEG
+312 RTPLTGEEG

-333 FGQTLTLDAFTKKPI
+333 FGQTLTLDAFTKKNI
-348 PSDMHTWM
+348 PSDMRIWM

-361 GYDEMIEPHPDA
+361 GYDQTIEPHPDA

-389 TTISKRVDIPQGAPG
+389 TTISKRVDVPQGAPG

-416 SSVTSA
+416 SGVTSA

-435 NNAAYLKLLA
+435 NDAAYLKLLA

>member
-18 QDERAIQMAGNG
+18 QDKRAIQMAGNG

-169 QVSKEELTK
+169 KVSEEELTK

-211 WSMDL
+211 WSIDL

-238 GDLELAKSRLLE
+238 GDQERAESRLLE

-283 LMKEHAFLPEQVRQV
+283 LMKEQAFLPEQVRQV
-298 EVIFPPGG
+298 DVIFPPGG

>member
-18 QDERAIQMAGNG
+18 QDERAIQMARNA

-52 LVEQEGGAAQI
+52 LVEQEGGTAQI

-169 QVSKEELTK
+169 QVTREELMK

-238 GDLELAKSRLLE
+238 GDLELAESRLLE
-250 GYGSTWRIV
+250 GYGFTWRIV

-272 AAHHAADAIQS
+272 AAHHAAEAIQS
-283 LMKEHAFLPEQVRQV
+283 LTKERAFLPEQVNQV
-298 EVIFPPGG
+298 DVIFPPGG

-333 FGQTLTLDAFTKKPI
+333 FGQTLTLDAFTKKTI
-348 PSDMHTWM
+348 PSDMRTWM

-361 GYDEMIEPHPDA
+361 GYDQTIVPHSDA

-389 TTISKRVDIPQGAPG
+389 STISKRVDVPQGAPG
-404 CALSKE
+404 HALSTD
-410 DIIQKL
+410 DIMKKL
-416 SSVTSA
+416 NSVTDDSH
-422 SQAQQILQAVEEG
+422 AQLMRQAVEEG
-435 NNAAYLKLLA
+435 NDSSFLQLLV

>member
-238 GDLELAKSRLLE
+238 GDLELAENRLLE

-283 LMKEHAFLPEQVRQV
+283 LMKERAFLPEQVRQV
-298 EVIFPPGG
+298 DAIFPPGG

-416 SSVTSA
+416 KSVTSA

>member
-18 QDERAIQMAGNG
+18 QDEQAIQMAGNG

-238 GDLELAKSRLLE
+238 GDLELAESRLLE
-250 GYGSTWRIV
+250 GYGSAWRIV

-283 LMKEHAFLPEQVRQV
+283 LMKERAFLPEQVKQV
-298 EVIFPPGG
+298 DVIFPPGG

-333 FGQTLTLDAFTKKPI
+333 FGQMLTLDAFTKKNI
-348 PSDMHTWM
+348 PSDIQKWM

-361 GYDEMIEPHPDA
+361 GYDQTIEPHPDA

-389 TTISKRVDIPQGAPG
+389 TTISKRVDVPQGAPG

>member
-9 EAVLSADPL
+9 EAVLVADPL
-18 QDERAIQMAGNG
+18 QDQRSVEMARYG
-30 LLDAAASA
+30 LLDVAAAA
-38 LAAKEDEGIQKLMQ
+38 LAAREDEGIQKLMA

-71 VSRQSAA
+71 VSRQAAA

-105 IPALLSQLTDGKGY
+105 IPALLSQLTDSKGY
-119 GERFLAAYITGV
+119 GDRFLAAYITGV

-169 QVSKEELTK
+169 QVSQEELAK

-216 ACSGFGGND
+216 ACSGFGGNE
-225 SVLDGALGFFSLY
+225 SVLDGTLGFFSLY
-238 GDLELAKSRLLE
+238 GDQELAENRLLE
-250 GYGSTWRIV
+250 EYGIAWRIV

-272 AAHHAADAIQS
+272 AAHHAADAILS
-283 LMKEHAFLPEQVRQV
+283 LMEEHTFLSDQVKQA
-298 EVIFPPGG
+298 EVIFSPDG

-312 QTPLTGEEG
+312 RTPLTGEEG

-333 FGQTLTLDAFTKKPI
+333 FGQTLTLDAFTKKTI
-348 PSDMHTWM
+348 PSDMRTWM

-361 GYDEMIEPHPDA
+361 EYDQTTEPHPDA

-389 TTISKRVDIPQGAPG
+389 TTISKRVDLPRGA
-404 CALSKE
+404 
-410 DIIQKL
+410 
-416 SSVTSA
+416 
-422 SQAQQILQAVEEG
+422 
-435 NNAAYLKLLA
+435 

>member
-18 QDERAIQMAGNG
+18 QDERAIQMARNG

-63 PVIGQGKK
+63 PVMGQGRK

-119 GERFLAAYITGV
+119 GERFLAAYIIGV

-169 QVSKEELTK
+169 QVTREELTK

-238 GDLELAKSRLLE
+238 GDQERAESRLLE
-250 GYGSTWRIV
+250 DYGSTWRIV

-283 LMKEHAFLPEQVRQV
+283 LIKERAFLPEQVRQV

-312 QTPLTGEEG
+312 RTPLTGEEG

-333 FGQTLTLDAFTKKPI
+333 FGQTLTLDAFTKKNI
-348 PSDMHTWM
+348 PSDMRIWM

-361 GYDEMIEPHPDA
+361 GYDQTIEPHPEA

-389 TTISKRVDIPQGAPG
+389 TTISKRVDVPQGAPG

-435 NNAAYLKLLA
+435 NDAAYLKLLA

>member
-18 QDERAIQMAGNG
+18 QDERAIQMARNA

-38 LAAKEDEGIQKLMQ
+38 LAAKGDEGIQKLIQ
-52 LVEQEGGAAQI
+52 VVEQEGGTAQI

-169 QVSKEELTK
+169 QVTREELMK

-238 GDLELAKSRLLE
+238 GDLELAESRLLE

-283 LMKEHAFLPEQVRQV
+283 LTKERAFLPEQVKQID
-298 EVIFPPGG
+298 VIFPPGG

-333 FGQTLTLDAFTKKPI
+333 FGQTLTLDAFTKKTI
-348 PSDMHTWM
+348 PSDMRTWM

-361 GYDEMIEPHPDA
+361 GYDQTIVPHSDA

-389 TTISKRVDIPQGAPG
+389 TTISKRVDVPQGAPG
-404 CALSKE
+404 HALSTD
-410 DIIQKL
+410 DIMKKL
-416 SSVTSA
+416 NSVTDDSH
-422 SQAQQILQAVEEG
+422 AQLMRQAVEEG
-435 NNAAYLKLLA
+435 NDSSFLQLLV